1 MASSVIPQARELN
14 VPDAP
19 KITTLE
25 FYRQLIDNV
34 SAQIQYVDGELA
46 AASGSSNQEQV
57 RNLYECVHN
66 IRSRAEQASALVTG
80 ILQGDAATLQAVH
93 GSLNAAGETVKKMEA
108 LVESIKELEN
118 ELKEAQ
124 YDYYRIVADL
134 LTDVQEQ
141 MARFKEHAAV
151 QQVILIQDK
160 IDAIETELQR
170 QVQWSCREIGPLLS
184 SDKNEGDPEAPA
196 AADMLI
202 DLQELSQIYLIVDVL
217 GKPFRKDLLDRFAQL
232 QLIPYEKMFKQGSA
246 LGIDGL
252 EHVEKR
258 FSWFKRLLQVADTRL
273 GEIFPQSWNLGY
285 HLFCEFSRRTRI
297 HLSGVLE
304 DLEKSRRGDAQGH
317 VALLLKALKV
327 RAVGPPGNAVSSP
340 GEPYIQAHQP
350 PPLAA
355 QGTRCWPAWMSPD
368 GRMSRRANLCLPRPL
383 FSSLR
388 W

>member
-1 MASSVIPQARELN
+1 MASLVIPQARELN

-19 KITTLE
+19 KISTLE

-34 SAQIQYVDGELA
+34 SAQLEHVDGELA

-57 RNLYECVHN
+57 RGLYECVHN
-66 IRSRAEQASALVTG
+66 LRSRAEQASALVNG
-80 ILQGDAATLQAVH
+80 ILTGDKATLQAVD
-93 GSLNAAGETVKKMEA
+93 GPLNAAGDTVKKMEA

-134 LTDVQEQ
+134 LTDVKEQ
-141 MARFKEHAAV
+141 MARFHEHAAV
-151 QQVILIQDK
+151 KQVMLIQDK

-184 SDKNEGDPEAPA
+184 SDKNAGDPEAPA

-232 QLIPYEKMFKQGSA
+232 QLIPYEKMFKQGSKYN
-246 LGIDGL
+246 IDGL

-258 FSWFKRLLQVADTRL
+258 FSWFKRLLQVTRPCEDTR
-273 GEIFPQSWNLGY
+273 
-285 HLFCEFSRRTRI
+285 RRR
-297 HLSGVLE
+297 V
-304 DLEKSRRGDAQGH
+304 
-317 VALLLKALKV
+317 
-327 RAVGPPGNAVSSP
+327 PG
-340 GEPYIQAHQP
+340 
-350 PPLAA
+350 
-355 QGTRCWPAWMSPD
+355 
-368 GRMSRRANLCLPRPL
+368 
-383 FSSLR
+383 
-388 W
+388 